1 MKLLIID
8 SQAIYQEIVT
18 WCADSK
24 GLTSYV
30 ASDFNAAWEAFK
42 ELEPNIVVVD
52 SIIDGGSAF
61 ELVRKIKKESGDR
74 FCPVIFLSSNL
85 DDFTM
90 NNCFRCGGD
99 DFIPKPFNEVLFNT
113 RLSTHVKH
121 ASVVQ
126 ELYRKNRDLTFYHK
140 KTEVEHSM
148 AKQVLSH
155 AQRHND
161 SDDKFLQVTRLSA
174 TSFNGDIALVK
185 KRLDGCRLVF
195 VGDFTGHGLAAS
207 IGALP
212 VTQVFF
218 DSVEQQLPLQTI
230 VSEINRVL
238 YEVLPVH
245 MFCAGYLLFITPS
258 GEVTYWGGGMPDG
271 LITNGTKTDR
281 FSSNHVPLGVL
292 SDTEFDDSVDSF
304 YIDHSQTVFIATDGA
319 NELQNEQDVMLGD
332 ENLERL
338 FVDSFNE
345 CKLMSDAH
353 SLLVDKIINYKGLKT
368 QKDDITLLLYRRE
381 TFS

>member
-8 SQAIYQEIVT
+8 SQTIYQEIVT

-30 ASDFNAAWEAFK
+30 ASDFDAAWEAFQ
-42 ELEPNIVVVD
+42 ELAPNIVVID

-61 ELVRKIKKESGDR
+61 ELVSKIKQASGER

-90 NNCFRCGGD
+90 NNCFRSGGD

-121 ASVVQ
+121 VLVVQ

-140 KTEVEHSM
+140 KTELEHSM

-161 SDDKFLQVTRLSA
+161 SDDKSLQVTRLSA

-195 VGDFTGHGLAAS
+195 IGDFTGHGLAAS

-218 DSVEQQLPLQTI
+218 DAVEQQLPLQTI

-258 GEVTYWGGGMPDG
+258 GEVTYWGGGMPDA
-271 LITNGTKTDR
+271 LITDGTITSR

-292 SDTEFDDSVDSF
+292 SDAEFDDSVDAF
-304 YIDHSQTVFIATDGA
+304 YLDYLHTILIATDGA
-319 NELQNEQDVMLGD
+319 NELKNDQGIMLGD
-332 ENLERL
+332 ERLERMYI
-338 FVDSFNE
+338 DSFNE
-345 CKLMSDAH
+345 SKLMSDAH
-353 SLLVDKIINYKGLKT
+353 TSLVNKIVNYKGNEA
-368 QKDDITLLLYRRE
+368 QQDDITLLLYRRE
-381 TFS
+381 TL